1 MAAALAESRVVI
13 SADTDFG
20 ELLVDRRNL
29 RPSFVL
35 FRRHGRTP
43 EVQSSILL
51 ANLEEVEEDL
61 VAGAVVVIAKDRIRV
76 RRLPIR

>member
-1 MAAALAESRVVI
+1 
-13 SADTDFG
+13 
-20 ELLVDRRNL
+20 
-29 RPSFVL
+29 L